1 MEAHVPKQAYLRKE
15 AHLPKQNDQ
24 GDVAVRLREFIATGR
39 FVPNE
44 RLVEADLATVLQAN
58 RANVRIALAMLDQEG
73 LVIRERNRGA
83 RVRLVSDIEAMEIAD
98 ARRALEAV
106 VARQAAACASKAD
119 AGNLRGII
127 TSMRKAYA
135 ASDFIQVSQLN
146 GQLHAGIQRIA
157 GNRTVARLLE
167 MLKSQIV
174 RQQYRAILLPG
185 RAKASVQE
193 HAAIVA
199 AICAHDETAA
209 EAAMLRHMDG
219 VIAALKQAIAL
230 KAGML

>member
-1 MEAHVPKQAYLRKE
+1 MEAHVPQ
-15 AHLPKQNDQ
+15 QNDH
-24 GDVAVRLREFIATGR
+24 GDVAGRLRELIATGR
-39 FVPNE
+39 FVPNQ
-44 RLVEADLATVLQAN
+44 RLVEADLVTALQAN

-83 RVRLVSDIEAMEIAD
+83 RVRLVSDTEAMEIAE
-98 ARRALEAV
+98 ARRALEGV

-119 AGNLRGII
+119 ARNLRKIVA
-127 TSMRKAYA
+127 SMRKAHA
-135 ASDFIQVSQLN
+135 ASDFIEVSQLN
-146 GQLHAGIQRIA
+146 GRLHAEIQRIA
-157 GNRTVARLLE
+157 GNKTVARLLE
-167 MLKSQIV
+167 TLKSQIV

-209 EAAMLRHMDG
+209 EAAMLRHMDSM
-219 VIAALKQAIAL
+219 IAALKQAIAL
-230 KAGML
+230 NAGMV

>member
-1 MEAHVPKQAYLRKE
+1 METHAARQQDR
-15 AHLPKQNDQ
+15 

-44 RLVEADLATVLQAN
+44 RLVEAELATALQTN

-83 RVRLVSDIEAMEIAD
+83 RVRLVSDSEAMEIAD

-106 VARQAAACASKAD
+106 VARQAAARAGKAD
-119 AGNLRGII
+119 AANLRKIVAG
-127 TSMRKAYA
+127 MRRAYA
-135 ASDFIQVSQLN
+135 TPDFIQVSQLN
-146 GQLHAGIQRIA
+146 GQLHAEIQRIA
-157 GNRTVARLLE
+157 GNKTVARLLE
-167 MLKSQIV
+167 TLKSQIV

-185 RAKASVQE
+185 RARASMQE

-230 KAGML
+230 NAAML

>member
-1 MEAHVPKQAYLRKE
+1 METKVQG
-15 AHLPKQNDQ
+15 QNDR

-44 RLVEADLATVLQAN
+44 RLVEADLATALQTN
-58 RANVRIALAMLDQEG
+58 RANVRMALAMLDQEG

-83 RVRLVSDIEAMEIAD
+83 RVRLVSDVEAMEIAG
-98 ARRALEAV
+98 ARRALEGV
-106 VARQAAACASKAD
+106 VARQAAACAGKAD
-119 AGNLRGII
+119 AAKLRQVIAE
-127 TSMRKAYA
+127 MRKAYA
-135 ASDFIQVSQLN
+135 AADFIQVSRLN
-146 GQLHAGIQRIA
+146 GQLHAEIQRIA

-167 MLKSQIV
+167 TLKSQIV

-185 RAKASVQE
+185 RARASLQE

-199 AICAHDETAA
+199 AICANDETAA

-219 VIAALKQAIAL
+219 VVAALKQAIAL
-230 KAGML
+230 NAAMA

>member
-1 MEAHVPKQAYLRKE
+1 METHVPKQD
-15 AHLPKQNDQ
+15 DQ

-44 RLVEADLATVLQAN
+44 CLVEANCASVLQAN
-58 RANVRIALAMLDQEG
+58 RANVRIALAMLAQEG

-98 ARRALEAV
+98 ARRALEGV
-106 VARQAAACASKAD
+106 VARQAAACATKAD
-119 AGNLRGII
+119 AGKLRKIVTG
-127 TSMRKAYA
+127 MREAQA

-146 GQLHAGIQRIA
+146 GQLHAEIQRIA
-157 GNRTVARLLE
+157 GNKTIARLLE
-167 MLKSQIV
+167 TLKSQIV

-185 RAKASVQE
+185 RAKASLQE

-199 AICAHDETAA
+199 AICAHDEAAA

-230 KAGML
+230 HAGMV

>member
-1 MEAHVPKQAYLRKE
+1 MQTQVSRQHDR
-15 AHLPKQNDQ
+15 

-44 RLVEADLATVLQAN
+44 RLVEADLVTALQTN

-98 ARRALEAV
+98 ARRALEGV

-119 AGNLRGII
+119 AGKLRKIV
-127 TSMRKAYA
+127 TSMREAHA

-146 GQLHAGIQRIA
+146 GQLHAEIQRIA
-157 GNRTVARLLE
+157 GNKTIARLLE
-167 MLKSQIV
+167 TLKSQIV

-185 RAKASVQE
+185 RAKASLQE

-199 AICAHDETAA
+199 AICAHDEAAA
-209 EAAMLRHMDG
+209 ETAMLRHMDG

-230 KAGML
+230 HAGMV

>member
-1 MEAHVPKQAYLRKE
+1 MQTQVSKQ
-15 AHLPKQNDQ
+15 QDG

-44 RLVEADLATVLQAN
+44 RLVEADLVTALQTN

-98 ARRALEAV
+98 ARRALEGV
-106 VARQAAACASKAD
+106 VARQAAACATKAD
-119 AGNLRGII
+119 AGKLRKIV
-127 TSMRKAYA
+127 TSMREAQA

-146 GQLHAGIQRIA
+146 GQLHAEIQRIA
-157 GNRTVARLLE
+157 GNKTIARLLE
-167 MLKSQIV
+167 TLKSQIV

-185 RAKASVQE
+185 RAKASLQE
-193 HAAIVA
+193 HAALVA
-199 AICAHDETAA
+199 AICARDETAA

-230 KAGML
+230 HAGMV

>member
-83 RVRLVSDIEAMEIAD
+83 RVRLVSDTEAMEIAH
-98 ARRALEAV
+98 ARRAPE
-106 VARQAAACASKAD
+106 
-119 AGNLRGII
+119 GG
-127 TSMRKAYA
+127 
-135 ASDFIQVSQLN
+135 
-146 GQLHAGIQRIA
+146 
-157 GNRTVARLLE
+157 
-167 MLKSQIV
+167 
-174 RQQYRAILLPG
+174 
-185 RAKASVQE
+185 
-193 HAAIVA
+193 
-199 AICAHDETAA
+199 
-209 EAAMLRHMDG
+209 
-219 VIAALKQAIAL
+219 
-230 KAGML
+230 

>member
-1 MEAHVPKQAYLRKE
+1 METNVAKQG
-15 AHLPKQNDQ
+15 DQ

-44 RLVEADLATVLQAN
+44 RLVEADLATALQTN

-83 RVRLVSDIEAMEIAD
+83 RVRLVSDVEAMEIAD

-106 VARQAAACASKAD
+106 VARQAAACAGKAD
-119 AGNLRGII
+119 AISLRRIVTG
-127 TSMRKAYA
+127 MRKAYA
-135 ASDFIQVSQLN
+135 ASDFIQVSRLN
-146 GQLHAGIQRIA
+146 GQLHAEIQRIA
-157 GNRTVARLLE
+157 GNKTVARLLE
-167 MLKSQIV
+167 TLKSQIV

-185 RAKASVQE
+185 RAKASVRE
-193 HAAIVA
+193 HVAIVA
-199 AICAHDETAA
+199 AICAHDGTAA

-230 KAGML
+230 NAGMV

>member
-1 MEAHVPKQAYLRKE
+1 METRVPD
-15 AHLPKQNDQ
+15 QNDD
-24 GDVAVRLREFIATGR
+24 GDVTGRLREFIAAGR

-44 RLVEADLATVLQAN
+44 RLVEADLVTALRAN

-83 RVRLVSDIEAMEIAD
+83 RVRLVSDAEAMEIAD
-98 ARRALEAV
+98 ARRALEGV
-106 VARQAAACASKAD
+106 VARQAAACAGKAD
-119 AGNLRGII
+119 AGILRKIVAG
-127 TSMRKAYA
+127 MRKAYA
-135 ASDFIQVSQLN
+135 DSDFIQVSRLN
-146 GQLHAGIQRIA
+146 GQLHAEIQRIA
-157 GNRTVARLLE
+157 GNKTVTRLLE

-199 AICAHDETAA
+199 AICANDEKAA
-209 EAAMLRHMDG
+209 ETAMLRHMDG
-219 VIAALKQAIAL
+219 VIAALKQAISL
-230 KAGML
+230 NAGMP

>member
-1 MEAHVPKQAYLRKE
+1 MEAQVQG
-15 AHLPKQNDQ
+15 QNDD

-44 RLVEADLATVLQAN
+44 RLIEAELATVLQTN

-83 RVRLVSDIEAMEIAD
+83 RVRLVSDAEAVEIAD
-98 ARRALEAV
+98 ARRALEGV
-106 VARQAAACASKAD
+106 VARQAAACAGKAD
-119 AGNLRGII
+119 AGNLRKIVAG
-127 TSMRKAYA
+127 MRRAYA
-135 ASDFIQVSQLN
+135 TSDFIQVSRLN
-146 GQLHAGIQRIA
+146 GQLHAEIQRIA
-157 GNRTVARLLE
+157 GNKTVARLLE
-167 MLKSQIV
+167 TLKSQIV

-193 HAAIVA
+193 HAEIVA
-199 AICAHDETAA
+199 AICAHDEPAA

-230 KAGML
+230 NAGLV

>member
-1 MEAHVPKQAYLRKE
+1 LTEAHVSKQ

-44 RLVEADLATVLQAN
+44 RLVEADLATALQAN

-83 RVRLVSDIEAMEIAD
+83 RVRLVSDTEAMEIAV
-98 ARRALEAV
+98 ARRALEGV
-106 VARQAAACASKAD
+106 VARQAAARAGTAD
-119 AGNLRGII
+119 ASNLRNIVTG
-127 TSMRKAYA
+127 MRRAYA

-146 GQLHAGIQRIA
+146 GQLHAEIQRIA
-157 GNRTVARLLE
+157 GNRTVARLLDT
-167 MLKSQIV
+167 LKSQLV

-199 AICAHDETAA
+199 AICAHDVAAA

-219 VIAALKQAIAL
+219 VMGALKQAIAL
-230 KAGML
+230 KAGMV

>member
-1 MEAHVPKQAYLRKE
+1 MPKETDPDDA
-15 AHLPKQNDQ
+15 
-24 GDVAVRLREFIATGR
+24 AVRLREYIAAGR

-44 RLVEADLATVLQAN
+44 RLVEVELATALQTN

-83 RVRLVSDIEAMEIAD
+83 RVRLVSDGEAIEIAD
-98 ARRALEAV
+98 ARRALEGV
-106 VARQAAACASKAD
+106 VARQAAARAGKAD
-119 AGNLRGII
+119 AGNLRQII
-127 TSMRKAYA
+127 ADMRKAHA
-135 ASDFIQVSQLN
+135 AEDFIQVSQLN
-146 GQLHAGIQRIA
+146 GRLHAEIQRIA
-157 GNRTVARLLE
+157 GNKTVARLLA

-219 VIAALKQAIAL
+219 VIAALKRAIAL
-230 KAGML
+230 NAGIV

>member
-1 MEAHVPKQAYLRKE
+1 MEAHVSKQ

-24 GDVAVRLREFIATGR
+24 GDAAVRLREFIATGR

-83 RVRLVSDIEAMEIAD
+83 RVRLVSDTEAMEIAD
-98 ARRALEAV
+98 ARRALEGV
-106 VARQAAACASKAD
+106 VARQAAARAGKAD
-119 AGNLRGII
+119 AGTLRNVVTG
-127 TSMRKAYA
+127 MRRAYA
-135 ASDFIQVSQLN
+135 ASDFIQVSRLN
-146 GQLHAGIQRIA
+146 GQLHAEIQRIA
-157 GNRTVARLLE
+157 GNRTVARLLDT
-167 MLKSQIV
+167 LKSQIV
-174 RQQYRAILLPG
+174 RQQYRAVLLPG

-199 AICAHDETAA
+199 AICAHDEMAA

-219 VIAALKQAIAL
+219 VIGALKQAIAL
-230 KAGML
+230 KEGMV

>member
-1 MEAHVPKQAYLRKE
+1 MSKQA
-15 AHLPKQNDQ
+15 HPSKQNDQ

-83 RVRLVSDIEAMEIAD
+83 RVRLVSDTEAMEIAD
-98 ARRALEAV
+98 ARRALEGV
-106 VARQAAACASKAD
+106 VARQAAARAGKAD
-119 AGNLRGII
+119 AGNLRNIVTG
-127 TSMRKAYA
+127 MRRAYA

-146 GQLHAGIQRIA
+146 GQLHAEIQRIA
-157 GNRTVARLLE
+157 GNRTVARLLDT
-167 MLKSQIV
+167 LKSQIV

-199 AICAHDETAA
+199 AICAHDQTAA

-219 VIAALKQAIAL
+219 VMGALKQAIAL
-230 KAGML
+230 KEGMV

>member
-1 MEAHVPKQAYLRKE
+1 MEAQVQG
-15 AHLPKQNDQ
+15 QND
-24 GDVAVRLREFIATGR
+24 GDDVAVRLREFIATGR

-44 RLVEADLATVLQAN
+44 RLIEAELATVLQTN

-83 RVRLVSDIEAMEIAD
+83 RVRLVSDAEAIEIAD
-98 ARRALEAV
+98 ARRALEGV
-106 VARQAAACASKAD
+106 VARQAAACAGKAD
-119 AGNLRGII
+119 ACNLRKIVAG
-127 TSMRKAYA
+127 MRRAYA
-135 ASDFIQVSQLN
+135 TSDFIQVSRLN
-146 GQLHAGIQRIA
+146 GQLHAEIQRIA
-157 GNRTVARLLE
+157 GNKTVARLLE
-167 MLKSQIV
+167 TLKSQIV

-193 HAAIVA
+193 HAEIVA
-199 AICAHDETAA
+199 AICAHDEPAA

-230 KAGML
+230 NAGLV

>member
-1 MEAHVPKQAYLRKE
+1 MQAHISKQA
-15 AHLPKQNDQ
+15 HPSNQNDQ

-83 RVRLVSDIEAMEIAD
+83 RVRLVSDTEAMEIAD
-98 ARRALEAV
+98 ARRALEGV
-106 VARQAAACASKAD
+106 VARQAAARAGKAD
-119 AGNLRGII
+119 AGTLRNIVTG
-127 TSMRKAYA
+127 MRRAYA
-135 ASDFIQVSQLN
+135 ASDFIQVSRLN
-146 GQLHAGIQRIA
+146 GQLHAEIQRIA
-157 GNRTVARLLE
+157 GNRTVARLLDT
-167 MLKSQIV
+167 LKSQIV
-174 RQQYRAILLPG
+174 RQQYRAVLLPG

-199 AICAHDETAA
+199 AICAHDEMAA

-219 VIAALKQAIAL
+219 VIGALKQAIAL
-230 KAGML
+230 KEGMV